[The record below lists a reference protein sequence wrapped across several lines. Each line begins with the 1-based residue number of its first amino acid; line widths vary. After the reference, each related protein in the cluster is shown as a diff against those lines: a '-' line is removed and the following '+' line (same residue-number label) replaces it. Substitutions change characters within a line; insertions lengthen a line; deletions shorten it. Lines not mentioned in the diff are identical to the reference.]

1 MLKKLSNVL
10 AGVLLFIIPV
20 IAQDPAV
27 TQPAADPAL
36 NPNAPEFKFEVE
48 TYNFGTVKQG
58 ESVTYE
64 YKFTNIGKEP
74 LVISRAQG
82 SCGCTVPEWPK
93 EPIAP
98 GKEGKIKVVFSS
110 GGKSGLQHKSVT
122 INSNAKTPVVTLSIK
137 GEVLVPQQEAT
148 SPEKK
153 IEGAIPL
160 ENTPNN
166 K

>member
-1 MLKKLSNVL
+1 MLNKLLNVL
-10 AGVLLFIIPV
+10 TGILLITIPV
-20 IAQDPAV
+20 IAQDQTTV
-27 TQPAADPAL
+27 DPAL

-64 YKFTNIGKEP
+64 YKFTNVGKEP

-82 SCGCTVPEWPK
+82 SCGCTVPDWPK

-110 GGKSGLQHKSVT
+110 GGKSGMQHKQVT

-137 GEVLVPQQEAT
+137 GEVVVPQQEAT

-153 IEGAIPL
+153 TEGAIPL
-160 ENTPNN
+160 ENSSDHN
-166 K
+166 